1 MEVIEQYPCAL
12 DENNN
17 LVFIDSAYSNRYRTV
32 MSYHCPFCGTKMSPT
47 YSGFA
52 FAHARNDK
60 CNLDLFLTV
69 AANHIIAERFNS
81 RRAPFKV
88 GLMSKRY
95 CKEAEFCKENK
106 RNCAHIP
113 QKYSEFNL
121 LDYYDLPATILD
133 SNSPYRVLLR
143 SSDKRRRNILIV
155 FSTNSE
161 QFEFKGSQDLI
172 IEIRLRYITDLRRLQ
187 SCSVIQGPLVRF
199 YNFKDRPM
207 TPEMICMEYKRLHKP
222 LPPCKS
228 LSDDL
233 PLKRY
238 VLYPDGQFDCFDIGY
253 NGLNNHDPA
262 CLIDITYH
270 TNYFKGFDPEKELAR
285 KYWRARFC
293 NYCEH
298 CKTSVRNTTWC
309 EAKKNG
315 NSKYDTFNR
324 TKGPNCPEFI
334 WRKNTAFVDWNS
346 NDVKPQEGRDYHIW
360 INPAFKQ

>member
-1 MEVIEQYPCAL
+1 MVVIDQYPCAF

-17 LVFIDSAYSNRYRTV
+17 LVFIESAVNRYRDSITF
-32 MSYHCPFCGTKMSPT
+32 HCPYCGSTMYPT
-47 YSGFA
+47 YGGST
-52 FAHARNDK
+52 FAHKHNDN
-60 CNLDLFLTV
+60 CDIDSFLLV
-69 AANHIIAERFNS
+69 AATHILATRFNS

-95 CKEAEFCKENK
+95 CKEAKLCKENK

-113 QKYSEFNL
+113 QKYREFNL

-133 SNSPYRVLLR
+133 SNSPYRVLLQ
-143 SSDKRRRNILIV
+143 SSDKRRNNILIA
-155 FSTNSE
+155 FSTSSK
-161 QFEFKGSQDLI
+161 QFELKGSQDQI
-172 IEIRLRYITDLRRLQ
+172 IEIHLRYFTDLKRLQ
-187 SCSVIQGPLVRF
+187 SCSIIQGPSVRF

-298 CKTSVRNTTWC
+298 FKTSVRNTTWC
-309 EAKKNG
+309 EAKMNG
-315 NSKYDTFNR
+315 NSKYGTFNR
-324 TKGPNCPEFI
+324 TKGPTCPEFI
-334 WRKNTAFVDWNS
+334 WRTNTAAVDWNS
-346 NDVKPQEGRDYHIW
+346 NDVQPKEGVDYHIW
-360 INPAFKQ
+360 INPALKK